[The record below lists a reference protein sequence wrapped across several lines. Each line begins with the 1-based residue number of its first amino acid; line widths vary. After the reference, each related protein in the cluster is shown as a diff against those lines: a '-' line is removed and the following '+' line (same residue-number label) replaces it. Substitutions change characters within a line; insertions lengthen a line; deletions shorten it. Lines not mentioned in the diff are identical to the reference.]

1 MIGTALVLIRT
12 RQEAIAREIDSL
24 RRFGQCCLKE
34 IHMDAR
40 NFTFMFY
47 GFLSAW
53 LIVLLYV
60 VSLARRGARLKKEL
74 DDVKQLM
81 ASNGADASNPVRFED
96 RVR

>member
-1 MIGTALVLIRT
+1 
-12 RQEAIAREIDSL
+12 
-24 RRFGQCCLKE
+24 
-34 IHMDAR
+34 MDAR

-47 GFLSAW
+47 GFLAAW

-74 DDVKQLM
+74 DDVKQLI
-81 ASNGADASNPVRFED
+81 GAGSAKDVEA